1 MSHPPAR
8 DSTTPHHSN
17 VTGAYVCE
25 SAQSAVPPASRLHIV
40 KRLHHVNPSPIRVF
54 SRSSTLKTSTSTR
67 RWQHKSKAWSVE
79 PASRRSC
86 GRGFLLHRYFAPR
99 GDWMAAS
106 QTPRNREKRAPYD
119 DDERSRAFHCSQHPF
134 PRYPGRNCLTWVKT
148 VSPSSGIEFAYRTIV
163 QTAAMSNLL
172 LPLYSCTHSAR
183 SPPSGIHKASRV
195 AFPPQLL
202 SQRISCAKQNTCA
215 CGRAGSLRFAASSL
229 PCTAL
234 L

>member
-134 PRYPGRNCLTWVKT
+134 PRYPGRNCLT
-148 VSPSSGIEFAYRTIV
+148 
-163 QTAAMSNLL
+163 
-172 LPLYSCTHSAR
+172 
-183 SPPSGIHKASRV
+183 
-195 AFPPQLL
+195 
-202 SQRISCAKQNTCA
+202 
-215 CGRAGSLRFAASSL
+215 
-229 PCTAL
+229 
-234 L
+234 